1 MKKLGLKLDELQ
13 VETFEVEK
21 NVVGRGTVLGHE
33 DPSSVDTCRASC
45 ICLDTVYTNND
56 PTCDLTCDCVSRN
69 ACTPTSDEDC

>member
-21 NVVGRGTVLGHE
+21 KVAGSGTVLGHE
-33 DPSSVDTCRASC
+33 QSSVETCRVSC

-56 PTCDLTCDCVSRN
+56 PTCGLSCDCVSRIV
-69 ACTPTSDEDC
+69 CTPTGNGA